1 MNVISSGII
10 HDRIDDKY
18 GKHGDVT
25 YSIPMVFESYPEN
38 TQCFAIIVEDF
49 DAIPVCGYDWIH
61 WLVGNLEKPYLEENA
76 SQLCED
82 FIQGKNSMGI
92 SKYHGM
98 APPDKDHWYDITVY
112 ALDKLL
118 DIKTGFTYEELKE
131 KMMNHI
137 LDEKNV
143 KAFYRK

>member
-1 MNVISSGII
+1 
-10 HDRIDDKY
+10 
-18 GKHGDVT
+18 
-25 YSIPMVFESYPEN
+25 
-38 TQCFAIIVEDF
+38 
-49 DAIPVCGYDWIH
+49 
-61 WLVGNLEKPYLEENA
+61 
-76 SQLCED
+76 
-82 FIQGKNSMGI
+82 MGI